1 MAAIDGVLS
10 LGYNNLEGAR
20 LRRAILQ
27 TTRMLCLYVVF
38 RLEDRTSLLKEMP
51 RAKIDVNQLGQLF
64 HTLLIR

>member
-1 MAAIDGVLS
+1 MAAINGVLS

-27 TTRMLCLYVVF
+27 TTRVLCFFVVL
-38 RLEDRTSLLKEMP
+38 RLEDGTSLLEEMP

-64 HTLLIR
+64 HALLIR